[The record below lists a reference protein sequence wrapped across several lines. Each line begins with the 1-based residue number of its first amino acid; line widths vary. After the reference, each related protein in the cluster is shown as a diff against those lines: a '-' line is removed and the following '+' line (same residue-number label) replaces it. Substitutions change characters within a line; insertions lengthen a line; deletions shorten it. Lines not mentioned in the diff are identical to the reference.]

1 MGGVGNDGAPARVVL
16 GRLGAPWGVQG
27 WLKVESYT
35 DPPDA
40 ILDYPVWELAA
51 PGGGAPVREVH
62 VLGGRPHGGKR
73 TVLVRLE
80 GIDSPEAAKPYAT
93 LEVLVLRSA
102 LPPAGPNEYYWVDL
116 LGMEAVTLDG
126 VLLGR
131 VSHFVELP
139 ANPVVVVRQGAKE
152 HWVPM
157 APAHIRRVDL
167 ASRRIEMDWDPTL

>member
-1 MGGVGNDGAPARVVL
+1 M
-16 GRLGAPWGVQG
+16 QG

-35 DPPDA
+35 DPPEA
-40 ILDYPVWELAA
+40 LLDYPVWDLAPA
-51 PGGGAPVREVH
+51 GAGAPTCSVK

-80 GIDSPEAAKPYAT
+80 GIDSPEAARPYAT
-93 LEVLVLRSA
+93 LEVRVPRSA
-102 LPPAGPNEYYWVDL
+102 LPPVGPGEYYWVDL

-126 VLLGR
+126 VSLGR

-139 ANPVVVVRQGAKE
+139 ANPVVVVRQGARE

-157 APAHIRRVDL
+157 APAHVRRVDL
-167 ASRRIEMDWDPTL
+167 AARRVEMDWDPAL

>member
-1 MGGVGNDGAPARVVL
+1 MGGVGNDGAPAHVVL

-35 DPPDA
+35 DPPEA
-40 ILDYPVWELAA
+40 ILDYPVWSLSVAGEFA
-51 PGGGAPVREVH
+51 PSRDVQ

-73 TVLVRLE
+73 TVLVRLA
-80 GIDSPEAAKPYAT
+80 GIDSPEAARGYGT
-93 LEVLVLRSA
+93 LEVLVPRAA

-126 VLLGR
+126 VVLGR

-139 ANPVVVVRQGAKE
+139 ANPVVVVRHGAKE

-157 APAHIRRVDL
+157 APEHIRRVDH
-167 ASRRIEMDWDPTL
+167 AARRIEMDWDPTL

>member
-1 MGGVGNDGAPARVVL
+1 
-16 GRLGAPWGVQG
+16 VQG

-35 DPPDA
+35 DPPEA
-40 ILDYPVWELAA
+40 LLDYPVWDLALA
-51 PGGGAPVREVH
+51 GSGSPSRSVR

-73 TVLVRLE
+73 ILLVRLE

-93 LEVLVLRSA
+93 LEVRVPRSA
-102 LPPAGPNEYYWVDL
+102 LPPAGPGEYYWVDL

-126 VLLGR
+126 VSLGR

-157 APAHIRRVDL
+157 APAHVRRVDL
-167 ASRRIEMDWDPTL
+167 AARRVELDWDPAL